1 MAERG
6 PENPNIAYEPSDWP
20 LAPVAALYIGLLVLL
35 VISAFVLMA
44 AYPTALPDVGRNL
57 RIAPPGPRLQ
67 TNAPADLRRFRANE
81 EQRLDSYYWVDKN
94 KGVVH
99 IPIEQAMQ
107 QLVSTGIPDF
117 PKAQQ

>member
-1 MAERG
+1 MAERN
-6 PENPNIAYEPSDWP
+6 PKNPNIAYEPSDWP
-20 LAPVAALYIGLLVLL
+20 LAPVVAISIGLLVLL
-35 VISAFVLMA
+35 VISAFVLIA
-44 AYPTALPDVGRNL
+44 AYRTALPDVGREL
-57 RIAPPGPRLQ
+57 RITPPGPRLQ
-67 TNAPADLRRFRANE
+67 TNAPADLRRFRASE
-81 EQRLDSYYWVDKN
+81 EQRLNSYHWVDKD

>member
-35 VISAFVLMA
+35 VISAFALMA

-67 TNAPADLRRFRANE
+67 TNAPADLRRFRADE
-81 EQRLDSYYWVDKN
+81 EQRLNSYYWVDKN
-94 KGVVH
+94 KGAVH